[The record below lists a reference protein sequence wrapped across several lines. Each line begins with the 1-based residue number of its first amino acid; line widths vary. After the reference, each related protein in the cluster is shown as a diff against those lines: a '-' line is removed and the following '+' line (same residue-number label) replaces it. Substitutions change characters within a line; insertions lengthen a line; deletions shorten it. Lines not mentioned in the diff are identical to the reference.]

1 MRGRT
6 GTILRPSPCILR
18 LRPVG
23 LALRV
28 LSQRKRVNP
37 LECAYRRRFSLQP
50 NSGGS
55 RMVRGV
61 AEADDDLVG
70 GALSGSERAFQELV
84 RRYER
89 PVFSVI
95 LRVIRDP
102 SRAEELAQDTFVKA
116 FLRLET
122 YQPERKF
129 STWLLTI
136 AHHVAIDEVRRG
148 SLRTSSLEDA
158 AAEYLSKE
166 TDGNNPY
173 DVTEQK

>member
-1 MRGRT
+1 
-6 GTILRPSPCILR
+6 
-18 LRPVG
+18 
-23 LALRV
+23 
-28 LSQRKRVNP
+28 
-37 LECAYRRRFSLQP
+37 
-50 NSGGS
+50 
-55 RMVRGV
+55 MVRGV
-61 AEADDDLVG
+61 AESDEEVVG

-102 SRAEELAQDTFVKA
+102 SRAEELAQDSFVKA
-116 FLRLET
+116 FLRLDT

-148 SLRTSSLEDA
+148 SLRTSPLEEA
-158 AAEYLSKE
+158 R
-166 TDGNNPY
+166 
-173 DVTEQK
+173 